1 MIVKSLPDITPA
13 GVATPLV
20 VASPN
25 IRVDARWIQ
34 LSTTGTTCRY
44 GDSNVGASRG
54 ARISATAPAQIGF
67 GFQEGQGVYDL
78 TQIYVFALPGT
89 NEVISISFGV

>member
-1 MIVKSLPDITPA
+1 MTVKTLADITPN

-20 VASPN
+20 AASPN
-25 IRVDARWIQ
+25 IPVPARWIQ

-54 ARISATAPAQIGF
+54 AKISATAPAQIGF
-67 GFQEGQGVYDL
+67 GFQEGQGPYDL
-78 TQIYVFALPGT
+78 TQIYVFAAVGSDS
-89 NEVISISFGV
+89 VSITFGV